1 MDIEEL
7 LKICEKRN
15 VEIIWRYD
23 HTTDSF
29 IIRARRG
36 NYCVERTLFCE
47 DCYNTAFGLTIR
59 IILRNMIDEIDE
71 ATGGKNNVKKE
82 KM

>member
-1 MDIEEL
+1 MDIDEL
-7 LKICEKRN
+7 LKICVSRN
-15 VEIIWRYD
+15 VEFFWRHD
-23 HTTDSF
+23 LITDSI

-36 NYCVERTLFCE
+36 YYCVERTLLCE
-47 DCYNTAFGLTIR
+47 DCFNTAFGLR
-59 IILRNMIDEIDE
+59 IILRDMIDEIDE